1 MLFSDGFTA
10 QIVKR
15 KGGVVTPKT
24 DANRLEI
31 AGFGNDGDGAAAPG
45 GGLLID
51 FFDQTA
57 LNKLTRNFCYAG
69 GSKLALFGYL
79 NSRDWPV

>member
-1 MLFSDGFTA
+1 MLFRNGFAA
-10 QIVKR
+10 QIVER
-15 KGGVVTPKT
+15 ERGVMTT
-24 DANRLEI
+24 QSDANRLKI

-57 LNKLTRNFCYAG
+57 LNKLTRNFGYAG